1 MLDPRIV
8 GDEHYAIARAVQK
21 TLQDYKSLQDII
33 AILGMDELSEE
44 DKQVV
49 YRARKIQKFLSQP
62 FFVAEVFTGMSGKF
76 VGLAENIK
84 GFKDILDGKYDHLP
98 EVAFYMVGH
107 IGEVEAKAKSLA
119 TAAPSKEDKG
129 EKKEAKPAA
138 KQLLEPSELLTS
150 GKVLA
155 QKLSERGL
163 KKSEG
168 NADRSA
174 EIKKKWS
181 QWENDVVSEQKKNGR
196 KVKSETRSKK
206 SNRSTTNSRKTEGS
220 SCPLKTTAKI
230 L

>member
-1 MLDPRIV
+1 MQLL
-8 GDEHYAIARAVQK
+8 VQYKK

-119 TAAPSKEDKG
+119 TAAPSKDDKAD
-129 EKKEAKPAA
+129 KKEAKPSSSSKKILDPAG
-138 KQLLEPSELLTS
+138 LLSS
-150 GKVLA
+150 GKPLA
-155 QKLSERGL
+155 KKLLDRGL
-163 KKSEG
+163 KHAG
-168 NADRSA
+168 NDTQKE

-181 QWENDVVSEQKKNGR
+181 TWESGVAAEQKKMEDKIRMKQEAR
-196 KVKSETRSKK
+196 KVIAPPPVVEKQK
-206 SNRSTTNSRKTEGS
+206 
-220 SCPLKTTAKI
+220 AAAAH
-230 L
+230 